1 MKTILAFIFFNF
13 GFVFLPHA
21 YGQWTIDAETGLAFP
36 AYNDVRIFN
45 ESGTLFDFNE
55 ELEIQGPV
63 IPVRVRVG
71 YTFKEKNHISVLW
84 APLQI
89 NYEGNFSRPIQFQD
103 SQFTGGDFIKGT
115 YRFNSYRLTYR
126 RDIIQNSRWVLGIGF
141 TAKIRDASV
150 QLESENGVSDR
161 NDNVGP
167 VPLLHLY
174 TEYGLGNAKI
184 YFEGDGLAS
193 SQGRAFDLFLG
204 TRVPLTENL
213 GLKAGYRILEGGAD
227 SDEVYNFTL
236 VHYGVVGL
244 VVQL

>member
-1 MKTILAFIFFNF
+1 MKNILAFIFLNF
-13 GFVFLPHA
+13 SFAFLPHA

-45 ESGTLFDFNE
+45 ESGTLFDFND
-55 ELEIQGPV
+55 ELEVQGPV
-63 IPVRVRVG
+63 VPVRVRVG
-71 YTFKEKNHISVLW
+71 FTFNEKNHISLLW

-89 NYEGNFSRPIQFQD
+89 NYEGQFSQPIQFQN
-103 SQFTGGDFIKGT
+103 SLFGEGELIEGT

-126 RDIIQNSRWVLGIGF
+126 RDIVQNSRWVVGVGL

-150 QLESENGVSDR
+150 LLDSETGLSDR

-174 TEYGLGNAKI
+174 TAYRLGEAEI

-204 TRVPLTENL
+204 TRLPLTEKL
-213 GLKAGYRILEGGAD
+213 DLKAGYRMLEGGAD
-227 SDEVYNFTL
+227 SDEVYNFTWIN
-236 VHYGVVGL
+236 YGVIGL